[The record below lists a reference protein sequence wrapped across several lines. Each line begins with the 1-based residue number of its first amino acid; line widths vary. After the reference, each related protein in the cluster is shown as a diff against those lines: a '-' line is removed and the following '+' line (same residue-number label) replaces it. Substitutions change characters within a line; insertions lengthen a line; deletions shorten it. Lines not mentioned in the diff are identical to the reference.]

1 MKKKIITIALCFGT
15 VFMFAGL
22 VTYKTNAAD
31 ESNVNVKNSIAMSGK
46 RCNATVGCDC
56 SGFSAITNG
65 EEWQKSY
72 CKRCSH
78 HKKYHK

>member
-31 ESNVNVKNSIAMSGK
+31 ESNVNVKNSIAMSG
-46 RCNATVGCDC
+46 
-56 SGFSAITNG
+56 
-65 EEWQKSY
+65 
-72 CKRCSH
+72 
-78 HKKYHK
+78 